1 MLDSCC
7 LLSQRFF
14 TLTPSPMLTR
24 TLSLLAVVLV
34 ASGCYHARIETGLT
48 PSAQVYEES
57 FASGWVYGLV
67 PPSTVE
73 AGEECPN
80 GVAVVETQLSFVN
93 QLVSALTF
101 GIYTPMHITVTC
113 AAAGSASLDTE
124 AVDIADGANTDAVA
138 QAFMQAADL
147 AVANDQAVFV
157 RFE

>member
-1 MLDSCC
+1 ML
-7 LLSQRFF
+7 LTFAAFF

-57 FASGWVYGLV
+57 FASGWIYGLV

-80 GVAVVETQLSFVN
+80 GVAVVETELSFVN
-93 QLVSALTF
+93 QLVSAFTF

-113 AAAGSASLDTE
+113 AAAGSAALDAE
-124 AVDIADGANTDAVA
+124 SVDIAHGADTEAVA
-138 QAFMQAADL
+138 QAFMQAADR
-147 AVANDQAVFV
+147 AVVSEQPVLV

>member
-1 MLDSCC
+1 
-7 LLSQRFF
+7 
-14 TLTPSPMLTR
+14 MLTR

-67 PPSTVE
+67 PPDVVE

-113 AAAGSASLDTE
+113 AAAGSASLD
-124 AVDIADGANTDAVA
+124 ADSVNIADGADSEAVSH
-138 QAFMQAADL
+138 AFMQAADL
-147 AVANDQAVFV
+147 AVANDQAVLV

>member
-1 MLDSCC
+1 M
-7 LLSQRFF
+7 F
-14 TLTPSPMLTR
+14 TR

-34 ASGCYHARIETGLT
+34 ASGCYHARVETGLT
-48 PSAQVYEES
+48 PSAQVYEQS

-80 GVAVVETQLSFVN
+80 GVAIVETQLSFVN
-93 QLVSALTF
+93 QLVSALTA

-113 AAAGSASLDTE
+113 AAAGSASLDAE
-124 AVDIADGANTDAVA
+124 AVDIAAGADREAVS
-138 QAFMQAADL
+138 QAFMDAADL
-147 AVANDQAVFV
+147 AVATEQAVLV